1 MELSKR
7 LQKVA
12 DLVTEGASVADIGT
26 DHAYIPIY
34 LIKNHKVDWAIAM
47 DVNKGPLERAKEHIQ
62 AEGLENKIDTRLSDG
77 MEALK
82 PYEVEEIIT
91 AGMGGALVIK
101 ILTDYPQVT
110 ESLKCGILQPQSE
123 IHKVRRFLNKQGYR
137 ILAEDFVEEDGKYY
151 PMMKVDFRTQAPET
165 YTRCQYFYGKRLLE
179 EKHPVLLRY
188 LDRDKKIKEGILSK
202 LNQKMKENPQDRI
215 QDRIH
220 GVEEELKI
228 IEEALSV
235 YL

>member
-34 LIKNHKVDWAIAM
+34 LIKNHKVDRAIAM
-47 DVNKGPLERAKEHIQ
+47 DVNKGPLERAKEHIL
-62 AEGLENKIDTRLSDG
+62 AEGLEGKIDTRLSDG
-77 MEALK
+77 MEALD
-82 PYEVEEIIT
+82 PYEVDEIIT

-123 IHKVRRFLNKQGYR
+123 IHKVRRFLNHQGYK

-151 PMMKVDFRTQAPET
+151 PMMKVDFRAHASEA

-179 EKHPVLLRY
+179 EKHPVLRQY

-202 LNQKMKENPQDRI
+202 LNQKMKEKPQDRI
-215 QDRIH
+215 LDRIH